1 MSNKNNTVIYTG
13 VTANLMERVGR
24 HKNLADN
31 SFTRRYK
38 ITKLVYYEEYA
49 TMNDA
54 ISREKQIKG
63 GSRKKKIDLINKT
76 NPAWKDL
83 ADEL

>member
-1 MSNKNNTVIYTG
+1 
-13 VTANLMERVGR
+13 
-24 HKNLADN
+24 
-31 SFTRRYK
+31 
-38 ITKLVYYEEYA
+38 
-49 TMNDA
+49 MNDA